1 MDGLL
6 LIDKPKGWTSF
17 DVVAKV
23 RGILKQS
30 GIKKPKVGHAGTL
43 DPLATGLLTILIGNY
58 CKRAQE
64 YSKLDKVY
72 EVEMEL
78 GKTSTTDDLEGEIK
92 KIGDQ
97 IPETEGI
104 KSAIADFI
112 GEIEQV
118 PPAFSAIKVNGKRA
132 YKLAR
137 EGKEVKLEPRKV
149 TIYSIE
155 NIKITG
161 EKVTFT
167 TKVSSGTYIRSMVR
181 DIGKKLGCGAYMTDL
196 RRTLVGEFDI
206 KNAQQID
213 SLEVDKI
220 REVLAE

>member
-1 MDGLL
+1 MECLH
-6 LIDKPKGWTSF
+6 P
-17 DVVAKV
+17 
-23 RGILKQS
+23 
-30 GIKKPKVGHAGTL
+30 
-43 DPLATGLLTILIGNY
+43 GNG
-58 CKRAQE
+58 
-64 YSKLDKVY
+64 V
-72 EVEMEL
+72 
-78 GKTSTTDDLEGEIK
+78 GKTRTTDDLEGEIK

-112 GEIEQV
+112 GEIEQL